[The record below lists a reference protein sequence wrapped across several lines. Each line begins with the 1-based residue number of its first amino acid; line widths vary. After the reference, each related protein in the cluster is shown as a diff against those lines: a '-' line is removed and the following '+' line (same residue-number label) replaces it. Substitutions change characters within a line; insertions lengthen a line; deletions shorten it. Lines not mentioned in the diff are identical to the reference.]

1 MAATRNA
8 PLPSGPRIFHAFTVA
23 VFIAL
28 STSTRGEDIEGVQPA
43 ALDQPRI
50 NLIVRRQAKGRPLSA
65 KAGGE
70 ETFNLEAFLDTGA
83 SGIVLSVHSA
93 DQLGIKRET
102 TAGAKPADAQF
113 EDVGVGGGSRFGIS
127 EAVYLSMAAYTPNTN
142 TENID
147 SVNLNYLQSAGPF
160 RTQIGPLDTG
170 NDLLASL
177 VLGNLDI
184 VGTPAMQGKV
194 MVMDTK
200 EVNNMTDKI
209 RTYLYDPKVKSN
221 DGPGIPKTKRHIKL
235 SYASF
240 KEFTKTIPPS
250 AEAPAVFANP
260 FIGPN
265 PLKPAGDATPPVIV
279 THKGRSSQGSWLL
292 DTGAAASMISRT
304 QATAVGVNYTAG
316 TFGTDHPTL
325 DGVPAD
331 QQFVMTV
338 SGIGGAK
345 KAAGFYL
352 DKLALRMREGQPLV
366 YIRAPVLIADIT
378 VKNPATGR
386 EMTLDGVFGMNFLV
400 ASCKID
406 ESALLPDLDKL
417 TPGAFRWIVYD
428 QSAGLL
434 GLE

>member
-1 MAATRNA
+1 MMHMRNL
-8 PLPSGPRIFHAFTVA
+8 PLPRHLRKFHLFILAMLIAFGTA
-23 VFIAL
+23 
-28 STSTRGEDIEGVQPA
+28 SEGEDIEGVQPA

-50 NLIVRRQAKGRPLSA
+50 NLVVRRQAKGRPLSV

-83 SGIVLSVHSA
+83 SGVVLSVHSA

-102 TAGAKPADAQF
+102 TAGAKPTEVQF
-113 EDVGVGGGSRFGIS
+113 EDVGVGGGSKFGVS
-127 EAVYLSMAAYTPNTN
+127 ETVFLSMAAYAPNTN
-142 TENID
+142 VENID
-147 SVNLNYLQSAGPF
+147 SVNLIYLQSAGPL
-160 RTQIGPLDTG
+160 RAQIGPLDVG

-194 MVMDTK
+194 MVMDTRD
-200 EVNNMTDKI
+200 VNNMTDKI
-209 RTYLYDPKVKSN
+209 RTFLYDPKVKSN

-240 KEFTKTIPPS
+240 KEFTKTIPPT

-265 PLKPAGDATPPVIV
+265 PLKPVGDLTPPIV
-279 THKGRSSQGSWLL
+279 VTQKGKSSAGSWLL
-292 DTGAAASMISRT
+292 DTGAAASMISRK
-304 QATAVGVNYTAG
+304 QAAAVGVSYTAG
-316 TFGTDHPTL
+316 TFGTDHPKL
-325 DGVPAD
+325 DGIPAD
-331 QQFVMTV
+331 QQFTMTV

-352 DKLALRMREGQPLV
+352 DKLTLQMREGQPLV
-366 YIRAPVLIADIT
+366 YVRAPVLIADIT
-378 VKNPATGR
+378 VKNPTTGQ

-406 ESALLPDLDKL
+406 ESAILPDLDKL

-428 QSAGLL
+428 QPAGLL

>member
-1 MAATRNA
+1 MRKILFTLALLIGFSI
-8 PLPSGPRIFHAFTVA
+8 PL
-23 VFIAL
+23 
-28 STSTRGEDIEGVQPA
+28 RGEDIEGVQPA

-50 NLIVRRQAKGRPLSA
+50 NLVVRRQARGRPLSA

-93 DQLGIKRET
+93 DQLGIHRERT
-102 TAGAKPADAQF
+102 VGAKPVDVQF

-127 EAVYLSMAAYTPNTN
+127 EAVFLSMAAYTPNTN
-142 TENID
+142 VENID
-147 SVNLNYLQSAGPF
+147 SVNVTYLQNCGPL

-194 MVMDTK
+194 MVMDTR

-209 RTYLYDPKVKSN
+209 RTYLYDPKVKPA

-235 SYASF
+235 SFASF
-240 KEFTKTIPPS
+240 KPFTKTTPAT
-250 AEAPAVFANP
+250 AEPPAVFANP

-279 THKGRSSQGSWLL
+279 THKGKSSAGSWLL
-292 DTGAAASMISRT
+292 DTGAAASMISRK
-304 QATAVGVNYTAG
+304 QAAAVGVTYAAA
-316 TFGTDHPTL
+316 TFGTDHPKL
-325 DGVPAD
+325 DGVPED
-331 QQFVMTV
+331 RQFTMTV

-378 VKNPATGR
+378 VKDPADGH